1 MSTVFRPRRRSGSL
15 VQPTSLS
22 IRDLA
27 SEALSGLVQ
36 RPGRSVLTMLG
47 TVLGIAS
54 FVAVLGLTA
63 TASGQIDKRF
73 NELLATEVTVT
84 DNGGR
89 DATDP
94 RINFPADADQRLSR
108 LNGVVNAGV
117 FWSVPLKAQ
126 VSATP
131 PGSLGSDRSS
141 ESELGVVAASPG
153 ALLATR
159 PKMGKGVL
167 YNEFHQSRKERVA
180 VLGESAAA
188 RLGVRRIEA
197 QPAIFVNGVAYT
209 VVGIIADVERK
220 PELLLS
226 VIIPSSTAL
235 AAYGPPAADSRA
247 RMIIDTALGA
257 AGLVARQAPLA
268 LRPDQPELFSVVTP
282 PEPRELRNE
291 VSSDLDALFLALA
304 GICLVVGAF
313 GIANTT
319 LVGVLER
326 TGEIGLRRALGGQR
340 RHIASQFLAES
351 TSLGLLG
358 GLIGTSV
365 GVVVVIVVALVRQ
378 WSAILEPWAVL
389 PAPLIGA
396 AVGLLAGLYPALR
409 AAWIEPLE
417 ALRR

>member
-1 MSTVFRPRRRSGSL
+1 
-15 VQPTSLS
+15 
-22 IRDLA
+22 
-27 SEALSGLVQ
+27 
-36 RPGRSVLTMLG
+36 MLG
-47 TVLGIAS
+47 IVLGIAS
-54 FVAVLGLTA
+54 FVAVLGLTT

-89 DATDP
+89 DP
-94 RINFPADADQRLSR
+94 RINFPADADQRLAR

-117 FWSVPLKAQ
+117 FWSVPVKAQ
-126 VSATP
+126 ISTTP
-131 PGSLGSDRSS
+131 PGSLDSDSS
-141 ESELGVVAASPG
+141 SDSELTVVAASPG

-188 RLGVRRIEA
+188 QLDVRRIDG
-197 QPAIFVNGVAYT
+197 QPAIFINGVAYT

-220 PELLLS
+220 PELLRS
-226 VIIPSSTAL
+226 VMIPSSTAL
-235 AAYGPPAADSRA
+235 AAYGPPAAGSRA

-257 AGLVARQAPLA
+257 AGLVASQAPLA
-268 LRPDQPELFSVVTP
+268 LRPDWPELFSVVTP
-282 PEPRELRNE
+282 AEPRELSKN

-313 GIANTT
+313 AIANIT
-319 LVGVLER
+319 LIGVLER

-340 RHIASQFLAES
+340 RHIASQFLAEGA
-351 TSLGLLG
+351 SLGLLG

-365 GVVVVIVVALVRQ
+365 GVLVVIVVAMVRE
-378 WSAILEPWAVL
+378 WSAILEPWVVL
-389 PAPLIGA
+389 PAPLVGA

>member
-1 MSTVFRPRRRSGSL
+1 
-15 VQPTSLS
+15 
-22 IRDLA
+22 
-27 SEALSGLVQ
+27 
-36 RPGRSVLTMLG
+36 
-47 TVLGIAS
+47 
-54 FVAVLGLTA
+54 
-63 TASGQIDKRF
+63 
-73 NELLATEVTVT
+73 VTVT

-89 DATDP
+89 DP
-94 RINFPADADQRLSR
+94 RINFPADADQRLAR

-117 FWSVPLKAQ
+117 FWSVPVKAQ
-126 VSATP
+126 ISTTP
-131 PGSLGSDRSS
+131 PGSLDSDSS
-141 ESELGVVAASPG
+141 SDSELTVVAASPG

-188 RLGVRRIEA
+188 QLDVRRIDG
-197 QPAIFVNGVAYT
+197 QPAIFINGVAYT

-220 PELLLS
+220 PELLRS
-226 VIIPSSTAL
+226 VMIPSSTAL
-235 AAYGPPAADSRA
+235 AAYGPPAAGSRA

-257 AGLVARQAPLA
+257 AGLVASQAPLA
-268 LRPDQPELFSVVTP
+268 LRPDWPELFSVVTP
-282 PEPRELRNE
+282 AEPRELSKN

-313 GIANTT
+313 AIANIT
-319 LVGVLER
+319 LIGVLER

-340 RHIASQFLAES
+340 RHIASQFLAEGA
-351 TSLGLLG
+351 SLGLLG

-365 GVVVVIVVALVRQ
+365 GVLVVIVVAMVRE
-378 WSAILEPWAVL
+378 WSAILEPWVVL
-389 PAPLIGA
+389 PAPLVGA

-409 AAWIEPLE
+409 AAWIEPVE

>member
-1 MSTVFRPRRRSGSL
+1 MTTVPRARRRSGTL

-22 IRDLA
+22 LRDLA

-89 DATDP
+89 DP
-94 RINFPADADQRLSR
+94 RINFPADADQRLAR

-117 FWSVPLKAQ
+117 FWSVPVKARI
-126 VSATP
+126 SATP
-131 PGSLGSDRSS
+131 PGSLGSDSSS
-141 ESELGVVAASPG
+141 ESELAVVAASPG

-180 VLGESAAA
+180 VLGEGAAA
-188 RLGVRRIEA
+188 RLDVRRIEA
-197 QPAIFVNGVAYT
+197 QPAIFINGVAYT
-209 VVGIIADVERK
+209 VVGIIAADERK
-220 PELLLS
+220 PDLFLS

-235 AAYGPPAADSRA
+235 ATYGPPAAESRA
-247 RMIIDTALGA
+247 RMIIDTAPGA
-257 AGLVARQAPLA
+257 ADLVARQAPPA

-282 PEPRELRNE
+282 PEPRELRNN
-291 VSSDLDALFLALA
+291 VRSDLDELFLALA
-304 GICLVVGAF
+304 GLCLVVGAF
-313 GIANTT
+313 VIANTT
-319 LVGVLER
+319 LIGVLER

-340 RHIASQFLAES
+340 RHIASQFLVES

-365 GVVVVIVVALVRQ
+365 GVLVVIVVALVRQ

-409 AAWIEPLE
+409 AAWVEPLE
-417 ALRR
+417 ALRH